1 MASLKNEE
9 PPCPGI
15 DFTYRLIEFLGQSIL
30 GLLSVISK
38 IKFWS
43 TINDSIVLTI
53 GTIILF
59 TSVLWIMNYKHLF
72 KKMIEL
78 VRMVNAFILFDWINA
93 SIIIPLCFP
102 KLEYIQ

>member
-1 MASLKNEE
+1 MTSLKIEE
-9 PPCPGI
+9 LPCPGI

-59 TSVLWIMNYKHLF
+59 TSVLWIMNYKNLF
-72 KKMIEL
+72 TKILEP
-78 VRMVNAFILFDWINA
+78 VRMVNAFILFGCMDA
-93 SIIIPLCFP
+93 SIIVPLCFA

>member
-1 MASLKNEE
+1 MSSLKNEE

-15 DFTYRLIEFLGQSIL
+15 DFTYRLIEFLEQGQL

-38 IKFWS
+38 IKFWT

-59 TSVLWIMNYKHLF
+59 TSVLWIMNYKNLF
-72 KKMIEL
+72 TKILEP
-78 VRMVNAFILFDWINA
+78 VRMVNAFILFGCMDA
-93 SIIIPLCFP
+93 SIIVPLCFA

>member
-1 MASLKNEE
+1 MALLKNEE
-9 PPCPGI
+9 PPCPRI
-15 DFTYRLIEFLGQSIL
+15 YFTYRLIEFLGKSIL

-59 TSVLWIMNYKHLF
+59 TSVLWIMNYKNLF
-72 KKMIEL
+72 TKILEP
-78 VRMVNAFILFDWINA
+78 VRMVNAFILFGCMDA

>member
-1 MASLKNEE
+1 MASLKIEE

-15 DFTYRLIEFLGQSIL
+15 DFTYRFIEFLGQGIL

-59 TSVLWIMNYKHLF
+59 TSVLWMMNCKIYL
-72 KKMIEL
+72 KK
-78 VRMVNAFILFDWINA
+78 
-93 SIIIPLCFP
+93 C
-102 KLEYIQ
+102 

>member
-1 MASLKNEE
+1 MSSLKNEE
-9 PPCPGI
+9 PPRPWI
-15 DFTYRLIEFLGQSIL
+15 DFTYRLIEFLGQGQL

-38 IKFWS
+38 IKFWT
-43 TINDSIVLTI
+43 TINDSIALTI

-59 TSVLWIMNYKHLF
+59 TSLLRTMNYKNLF
-72 KKMIEL
+72 EEMLEP
-78 VRMVNAFILFDWINA
+78 VRMVNAFILFSCMDA